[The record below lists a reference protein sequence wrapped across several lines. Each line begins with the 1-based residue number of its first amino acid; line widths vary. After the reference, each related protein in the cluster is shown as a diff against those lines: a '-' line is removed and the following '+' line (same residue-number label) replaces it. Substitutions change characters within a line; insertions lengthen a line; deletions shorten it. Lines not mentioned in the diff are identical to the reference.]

1 MIEPQWSLTGV
12 GQALRRL
19 TVRVRGSRRAT
30 TISPVLTVGQVCRA
44 LHKSRRQVYRY
55 LRMQRL
61 QPCGRI
67 LGQWLVA
74 QSEIDRFAHD
84 QVPGHLRA
92 FFWDAQLSSLSVTRH
107 RDFILA
113 RLLEFGDR
121 EAARW
126 VLRTYPRQALA
137 AFLQGRGADVLSR
150 RAWRFWASQLGLK
163 APRTP
168 SRRVGAGVWRGTR

>member
-1 MIEPQWSLTGV
+1 MNEGQWVLAGT

-19 TVRVRGSRRAT
+19 TIRGHGSRRAT
-30 TISPVLTVGQVCRA
+30 AISPVLTVGEVCRT
-44 LHKSRRQVYRY
+44 LRKSRRQVYRY

-61 QPCGRI
+61 QPCARI

-74 QSEIDRFAHD
+74 KAEVDRFADD
-84 QVPGHLRA
+84 QVPGRLRA
-92 FFWDAQLSSLSVTRH
+92 FFWDAQLSSLSVTHH

-121 EAARW
+121 QAARW
-126 VLRTYPRQALA
+126 VLRTYPRRALA

-150 RAWRFWASQLGLK
+150 RAWQFWASQVGLK
-163 APRTP
+163 APRMP
-168 SRRVGAGVWRGTR
+168 SRRVGAAVWRGIR

>member
-1 MIEPQWSLTGV
+1 MLAGA

-19 TVRVRGSRRAT
+19 TVRARGSRRVT

-44 LHKSRRQVYRY
+44 LRKSRRQVYRY
-55 LRMQRL
+55 LRLKRL
-61 QPCGRI
+61 QPCARI

-74 QSEIDRFAHD
+74 KTEVDRFARD
-84 QVPGHLRA
+84 QVPSRLRA

-113 RLLEFGDR
+113 RLLEFGDQQ
-121 EAARW
+121 AAQW

-137 AFLQGRGADVLSR
+137 AFLKGRGTDVLSR
-150 RAWRFWASQLGLK
+150 RAWRFWAVQVGLEG
-163 APRTP
+163 PRRP
-168 SRRVGAGVWRGTR
+168 SRRAGAALWSGTR